1 MYFYG
6 TGNTMLDI
14 QLQDWY
20 GNNRGGTYKYFA
32 LDDASKRYRLQVIHL
47 VYSFGLVLFRNLPNR
62 SLVTRLVLHI
72 GVTYGVT
79 YGVA

>member
-1 MYFYG
+1 MDQTVIMNKNDVCIFRG

-47 VYSFGLVLFRNLPNR
+47 VCTVLVWFC
-62 SLVTRLVLHI
+62 TII
-72 GVTYGVT
+72 GQTG
-79 YGVA
+79 AS

>member
-1 MYFYG
+1 
-6 TGNTMLDI
+6 MLDI

-47 VYSFGLVLFRNLPNR
+47 VCSFGLVLFHFWPHRG
-62 SLVTRLVLHI
+62 LVTRLELHM
-72 GVTYGVT
+72 
-79 YGVA
+79 